1 MPADPTCQEL
11 NAKLARLLLELDAK
25 TAALVRAFLAP
36 EIVHHRAPPH
46 QAMDPS
52 RQGLL
57 SALKADLHSL
67 ATDSFAIALRC
78 RANAEAPPAGIHC
91 AARRPGDADEFER
104 RELRRSNH
112 PDERAL
118 WSDGELDARWEEYQ
132 DLLRRTGE
140 CLGAIEAHLRERVE
154 QESPQLSR
162 PS

>member
-25 TAALVRAFLAP
+25 TAALVRAFLSP
-36 EIVHHRAPPH
+36 EIVLRRAPPH
-46 QAMDPS
+46 QAMHPS

-57 SALKADLHSL
+57 SALRADLQSL

-78 RANAEAPPAGIHC
+78 RANAEAPRDGIHQ
-91 AARRPGDADEFER
+91 AARRSRDFER
-104 RELRRSNH
+104 SEPRTSNH
-112 PDERAL
+112 ADARAL
-118 WSDGELDARWEEYQ
+118 WSNELDARWEEYQ